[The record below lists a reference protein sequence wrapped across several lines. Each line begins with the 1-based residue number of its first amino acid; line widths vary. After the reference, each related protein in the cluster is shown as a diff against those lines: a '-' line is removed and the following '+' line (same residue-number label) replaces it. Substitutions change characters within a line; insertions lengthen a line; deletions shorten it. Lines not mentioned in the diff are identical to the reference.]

1 MTERRGWQGGEEGG
15 NGGSSEDGGASMTV
29 ERLQLTGADRA
40 RYFIPTTIC
49 IYLVVLCL
57 LLIVTSAFL
66 ASRQNAVAVT
76 AAGAFGLALSGGLG
90 FLLWNAQRR
99 DLQYTRL
106 VTAADAASNF
116 EAVKLAARHA
126 GWRISYEVPAQR
138 LEALAA
144 ASLLDT
150 GERVVVQFR
159 NSEVLVASICDPSVG
174 FSLVGRRHCADH
186 RELVRKAVSE
196 MLIQTATLK

>member
-1 MTERRGWQGGEEGG
+1 
-15 NGGSSEDGGASMTV
+15 MTV
-29 ERLQLTGADRA
+29 ERLQLSGADRA

-49 IYLVVLCL
+49 VYLVVLCL
-57 LLIVTSAFL
+57 MLIFTSAFL
-66 ASRQNAVAVT
+66 VSRQNAAAVT
-76 AAGAFGLALSGGLG
+76 AAGIFGLVLSGSLGL
-90 FLLWNAQRR
+90 LLWNAQRR

-106 VTAADAASNF
+106 ATTADAASNF
-116 EAVKLAARHA
+116 EAVKSAALHA
-126 GWRISYEVPAQR
+126 GWRISREAPAQR
-138 LEALAA
+138 LDALAA
-144 ASLLDT
+144 VSLLDT